1 VRVLVVG
8 AGGQLGREL
17 TGLTRHAHQVIG
29 LTRAQCDITSVDA
42 AVLALREHAPDAVIN
57 CAAWTKV
64 DAAETEQDAAFRANA
79 VGPRVLAQACEAA
92 GVLLCHISTDYVFD
106 GTATSPIPET
116 ARTNP
121 LGVYGASKLAGE
133 DAIREVTPQHQI
145 VRTSWLY
152 GQQGPNFVLTM
163 LRLGA
168 EREELRVVC
177 DQRGAPTWTGH
188 LAPALLRLVE
198 LGVPGTYHLSNAGE
212 TTWDAFAAAIMAA
225 AGLRARITP
234 ITTAEYGA
242 PAPRPGY
249 SVLDNAAW
257 RALGEPPLP
266 HWQDGLRAYL
276 AQSSAAASASSP
288 GVDVS
293 FSPVTKRSPEGSD

>member
-1 VRVLVVG
+1 MRILVFG

-17 TGLTRHAHQVIG
+17 ASLHDTEDTIIG
-29 LTRAQCDITSVDA
+29 LDRASCDIAVPDA
-42 AVLALREHAPDAVIN
+42 AARALHEHEPDAVIN

-64 DAAETEQDAAFRANA
+64 DAAESQPDAAFRANA
-79 VGPRVLAQACEAA
+79 EGPRLLAEACNQH

-106 GTATSPIPET
+106 GTAATPIPET
-116 ARTNP
+116 APTSP

-133 DAIREVTPQHQI
+133 NAIRQVTPRHLI

-152 GQQGPNFVLTM
+152 GQDGPNFVLTM

-168 EREELRVVC
+168 ERDELRVVS

-212 TTWDAFAAAIMAA
+212 TTWDAFASAI
-225 AGLRARITP
+225 LRTADLGARVIP
-234 ITTAEYGA
+234 ISTSEYGA
-242 PAPRPGY
+242 PAPRPAY
-249 SVLDNAAW
+249 SVLDNRAW
-257 RALGEPPLP
+257 RLLGQAPFPPWETGLHDYMAEKGTLGTP
-266 HWQDGLRAYL
+266 GSRPPDG
-276 AQSSAAASASSP
+276 
-288 GVDVS
+288 VS
-293 FSPVTKRSPEGSD
+293 GGADD